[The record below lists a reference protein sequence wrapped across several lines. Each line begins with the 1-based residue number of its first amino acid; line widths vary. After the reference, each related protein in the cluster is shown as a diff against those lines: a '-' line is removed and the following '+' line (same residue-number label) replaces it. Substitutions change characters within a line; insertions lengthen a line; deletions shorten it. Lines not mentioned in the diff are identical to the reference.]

1 MNIPSDAADL
11 TDVERLMH
19 NVAAEMHVDAQRAIE
34 ELKKDKDLWSRVE
47 RLKQDAAT
55 RQGDAN
61 EQHNRVGVDAGICHW
76 PVCLNLRQLF
86 VTLFRTATDI

>member
-1 MNIPSDAADL
+1 VNIASDAADL
-11 TDVERLMH
+11 TDVEHLMH

-34 ELKKDKDLWSRVE
+34 QLKKDKDLWGRVE

-61 EQHNRVGVDAGICHW
+61 EHHNRVGVDAGICDW
-76 PVCLNLRQLF
+76 LVC
-86 VTLFRTATDI
+86 V